1 MSTPE
6 TLTGIFFEPGRT
18 FEALRERPRFLVAAL
33 IGIVTF
39 MAFYVVYIERV
50 GYDNLIDAEVSV
62 ARKTR
67 PNVTEEQLQQGAEIQ
82 KKPLVKMIRMWSPII
97 VFLVIYAA
105 GAAIYLLGANLM
117 GGSMSYKKAL
127 AVWAYSSLPPLLI
140 VMVLN
145 LVLLFVSPP
154 DDDASIAQ
162 GLGRGLVRA
171 NPAAFVDAT
180 AHPVLAAALGS
191 FDLIAFFG
199 LFLAALGLRKVGRM
213 SSGNAWAV
221 VIVLWGLGVLAR
233 VVIALA
239 FGRA

>member
-1 MSTPE
+1 MSTPA

-33 IGIVTF
+33 IGVVAF
-39 MAFYVVYIERV
+39 MAFYIIYIERV
-50 GYDNLIDAEVSV
+50 GYDNLIDAETSV

-67 PNVTEEQLQQGAEIQ
+67 ANVTEEQLQQSAEIQ
-82 KKPLVKMIRMWSPII
+82 KKPFVKIIRTWAPLV
-97 VFLVIYAA
+97 VFVIIYAA

-140 VMVLN
+140 LMVLN
-145 LVLLFVSPP
+145 IVLLFVSPP
-154 DDDASIAQ
+154 DDDASIVQ

-171 NPAAFVDAT
+171 NPGAFVDVT

-191 FDLIAFFG
+191 LDLIAFFG
-199 LFLAALGLRKVGRM
+199 LFLAALGLRKVGRL
-213 SSGNAWAV
+213 SSGGAWTV
-221 VIVLWGLGVLAR
+221 VLILWGVGVLVR
-233 VVIALA
+233 IVTALA